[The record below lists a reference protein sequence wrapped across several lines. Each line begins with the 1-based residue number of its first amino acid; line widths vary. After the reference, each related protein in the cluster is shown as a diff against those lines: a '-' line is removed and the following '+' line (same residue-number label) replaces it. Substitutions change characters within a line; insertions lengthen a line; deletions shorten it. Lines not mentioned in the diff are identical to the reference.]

1 MLGLGYVGLPL
12 AVALARQFGTTGLD
26 VNAARIAELRQGHD
40 RTGEVSED
48 RMRASALRL
57 TDTAEECPPA
67 DFYIVTV
74 PTPVD
79 GDNRPDLSIVEA
91 ASRTV
96 GEMLRGARSEGRT
109 PIVVYESTVYP
120 GVTEDVCGPILEQVS
135 VTPG

>member
-12 AVALARQFGTTGLD
+12 AVALAAKFSTTGFD
-26 VNAARIAELRQGHD
+26 VSAARIAELEQGHD
-40 RTGEVSED
+40 RTGEISDERLRD
-48 RMRASALRL
+48 SALRL
-57 TDTAEECPPA
+57 THAVEDCPPA

-79 GDNRPDLSIVEA
+79 SDNRPDLSIVEA

-96 GEMLRGARSEGRT
+96 GGLLRRAAAEGRK

-120 GVTEDVCGPILEQVS
+120 GVTDEVCGPILEEAS
-135 VTPG
+135 GLTC

>member
-12 AVALARQFGTTGLD
+12 AVALAAKFGTTGVD

-48 RMRASALRL
+48 RMRASTLRL
-57 TDTAEECPPA
+57 TDSAADCPPA

-96 GEMLRGARSEGRT
+96 GACVAVMPTRPRWPGLRSR
-109 PIVVYESTVYP
+109 PISRPSP
-120 GVTEDVCGPILEQVS
+120 GLPVS
-135 VTPG
+135 